1 MVWKNTIQFVGSNP
15 ILIVKEIGPKYTG
28 SKYRVTPLT
37 PIRDD
42 ETLRIVS
49 VGTVGNSGGDL
60 KVVNS

>member
-1 MVWKNTIQFVGSNP
+1 MP
-15 ILIVKEIGPKYTG
+15 IIKVDVHAPIFYFPKYIGPKYTG